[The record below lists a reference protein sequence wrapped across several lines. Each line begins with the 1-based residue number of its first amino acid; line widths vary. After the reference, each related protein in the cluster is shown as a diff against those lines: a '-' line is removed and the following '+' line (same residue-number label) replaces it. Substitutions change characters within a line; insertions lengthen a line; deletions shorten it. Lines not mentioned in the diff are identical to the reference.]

1 MKLQD
6 LFDVFKVRSLDGK
19 DITISAGIF
28 GLTVYFN
35 PRNNILHLDVVNGD
49 LLNRDT
55 HNELTPW
62 ELKEIM
68 ENSDVKKSGDGNAK
82 SDNIA

>member
-35 PRNNILHLDVVNGD
+35 PRNNILHLDVVGMR
-49 LLNRDT
+49 NR
-55 HNELTPW
+55 
-62 ELKEIM
+62 M
-68 ENSDVKKSGDGNAK
+68 A
-82 SDNIA
+82 